1 MKNVFIIN
9 PNAGKGKK
17 ARAIIEKIKAYF
29 AANGGEYEILET
41 QAAGQA
47 TDLARQSAQTTV
59 DAVRIYACGGDGT
72 ACEVLNGLVGYPY
85 VEMGLIPC
93 GTGNDFLKYF
103 DSTDPFSDVEAQV
116 KGTAFPVDIIKAGER
131 YALNQCSIGMDA
143 TVADNVR
150 LFKKLPVSSSM
161 AYNMSVAY
169 TFFQKMGA
177 ELDITID
184 GEYIGKSNC
193 LFAVCANAPYYG
205 GGYKSAPFAKPNDG
219 KLDYCIVKNIP
230 RLKILRLLGMYRKGT
245 HTELDC
251 CTVGTCSKMT
261 VKAGKNVAVNW
272 DGEVCHGVEMA
283 FEVVKKG
290 IKLVVPQGLAEK
302 FKEYYPVTAEEPA
315 LV

>member
-17 ARAIIEKIKAYF
+17 AKQLIEMVKAYF
-29 AANGGEYEILET
+29 AQNGGEYQILET

-47 TDLARQSAQTTV
+47 TELARQAAQST
-59 DAVRIYACGGDGT
+59 DQPIRIYACGGDGT
-72 ACEVLNGLVGYPY
+72 ACEVLNGLVGFAH
-85 VEMGLIPC
+85 VEMGLVPC

-103 DSTDPFSDVEAQV
+103 DSTEPFMNVEAQV
-116 KGTAFPVDIIKAGER
+116 KGTAFPLDIIKAGER

-169 TFFQKMGA
+169 TFFQKLGA
-177 ELDITID
+177 ELDITVD
-184 GEYIGKSNC
+184 GQNLGKSNC

-205 GGYKSAPFAKPNDG
+205 GGYKSAPNAKPNDG
-219 KLDYCIVKNIP
+219 KLDYCIVKTIP
-230 RLKILRLLGMYRKGT
+230 RLKILQLLGLYRKGT
-245 HTELDC
+245 HTNLDC
-251 CTVGTCSKMT
+251 CISGTCTKMT

-272 DGEVCHGVEMA
+272 DGEVRHGAEMA

-290 IKLVVPQGLAEK
+290 IKLIVPQGLAEQ
-302 FKEYYPVTAEEPA
+302 FKEYYPSTAEEPA
-315 LV
+315 LA